1 LNPARPPTCCPIL
14 LRSDRPRHRTALRWP
29 ATTNPRREVLN
40 EGKRPVAKPFSRA
53 RWIGHSGLKERVGV
67 NKTFALEGHVLVCV
81 SNFQQNLE
89 GNLDERR
96 PKRLTEIRIQ
106 EHNGRFGVRLFQR
119 KPRLGALLLGSWLIA
134 TGILH
139 LVPRISFSGSGE
151 ILAVLAI
158 AAGVLLVL
166 DR

>member
-1 LNPARPPTCCPIL
+1 VR
-14 LRSDRPRHRTALRWP
+14 
-29 ATTNPRREVLN
+29 
-40 EGKRPVAKPFSRA
+40 
-53 RWIGHSGLKERVGV
+53 
-67 NKTFALEGHVLVCV
+67 V
-81 SNFQQNLE
+81 SNFQENLE
-89 GNLDERR
+89 GNFDERW

-106 EHNGRFGVRLFQR
+106 EHNRRFGVRLFQR
-119 KPRLGALLLGSWLIA
+119 KTRLGALLLGSWLIA

-158 AAGVLLVL
+158 AAGVLLML

>member
-1 LNPARPPTCCPIL
+1 V
-14 LRSDRPRHRTALRWP
+14 ALTS
-29 ATTNPRREVLN
+29 AF
-40 EGKRPVAKPFSRA
+40 GSFSRA
-53 RWIGHSGLKERVGV
+53 RWIGHSGLKKHVGG
-67 NKTFALEGHVLVCV
+67 NKSFALEGHVLVRA
-81 SNFQQNLE
+81 SNFQQNLR